1 VTYIIAE
8 PCIDIK
14 DLSCMN
20 VCPVD
25 CIHVAD
31 RMLVI
36 DPAECIDCAA
46 CEPECPVE
54 AIFPESSLPEEWEPF
69 VRSNYAFADGLDV
82 VDELVEAYATE
93 HDVQNEPVA

>member
-1 VTYIIAE
+1 MTFIIGE
-8 PCIDIK
+8 PCIDVK
-14 DLSCMN
+14 DLSCLN

-25 CIHVAD
+25 CIHEAD

-54 AIFPESSLPEEWEPF
+54 AIVPESALPEEWEPF
-69 VRSNYAFADGLDV
+69 VRINYAFAEGMDV
-82 VDELVEAYATE
+82 VDGLVEEYAAE
-93 HDVQNEPVA
+93 HDVRNEPVA

>member
-1 VTYIIAE
+1 MTYIIAE

-14 DLSCMN
+14 DLSCVN

-54 AIFPESSLPEEWEPF
+54 AIYPEASLPEEWEPF
-69 VRSNYAFADGLDV
+69 VGINYAFADGMDA
-82 VDELVEAYATE
+82 VDELVEAYAIE

>member
-1 VTYIIAE
+1 MTYIIGEA
-8 PCIDIK
+8 CIDVK
-14 DLSCMN
+14 DRSCLD

-25 CIHVAD
+25 CIHEAD
-31 RMLVI
+31 RILVI

-54 AIFPESSLPEEWEPF
+54 AIYPESSLPEEWEPF
-69 VRSNYAFADGLDV
+69 VRINYAFADGMDV

-93 HDVQNEPVA
+93 HEVQNESVA

>member
-1 VTYIIAE
+1 
-8 PCIDIK
+8 
-14 DLSCMN
+14 
-20 VCPVD
+20 
-25 CIHVAD
+25 VAD

-54 AIFPESSLPEEWEPF
+54 AIYPESSLPEEWEPF
-69 VRSNYAFADGLDV
+69 VRINYAFADGMDV
-82 VDELVEAYATE
+82 VDELVEDYATE

>member
-1 VTYIIAE
+1 MTFIIGE
-8 PCIDIK
+8 PCIDVK
-14 DLSCMN
+14 DLSCLN

-25 CIHVAD
+25 CIHEAD

-46 CEPECPVE
+46 CEPECRVE
-54 AIFPESSLPEEWEPF
+54 AILPESALPEEWEPF
-69 VRSNYAFADGLDV
+69 VRINYAFADRMDV
-82 VDELVEAYATE
+82 VDRLVEEYAAE

>member
-1 VTYIIAE
+1 MTFIIGE
-8 PCIDIK
+8 PCIDVK
-14 DLSCMN
+14 DLSCLN

-25 CIHVAD
+25 CIHEAD

-54 AIFPESSLPEEWEPF
+54 AILPESALPEEWEPF
-69 VRSNYAFADGLDV
+69 VRINYAFAEGMDV
-82 VDELVEAYATE
+82 VDRLVDEYAVE

>member
-1 VTYIIAE
+1 MTFIIGE
-8 PCIDIK
+8 PCIDVK
-14 DLSCMN
+14 DLSCLN

-25 CIHVAD
+25 CIHEAD

-54 AIFPESSLPEEWEPF
+54 AIIPEGAVTEEWEPF
-69 VRSNYAFADGLDV
+69 VRINYAFAEGMDV
-82 VDELVEAYATE
+82 VDRLVDEYATE

>member
-1 VTYIIAE
+1 MTFIIGE
-8 PCIDIK
+8 PCIDVK
-14 DLSCMN
+14 DLSCLN

-25 CIHVAD
+25 CIHEAD

-54 AIFPESSLPEEWEPF
+54 AILPESALPEEWEPF
-69 VRSNYAFADGLDV
+69 VRINYAFADGMDV
-82 VDELVEAYATE
+82 VDRLVEEYAAE

>member
-1 VTYIIAE
+1 MTYIIGE

-14 DLSCMN
+14 DLSCVN

-54 AIFPESSLPEEWEPF
+54 AIYPESSLPEEWEPF
-69 VRSNYAFADGLDV
+69 VRINYAFADGMDV
-82 VDELVEAYATE
+82 VDELVDEYALE